1 MRAAMTRTMTGTGAS
16 AGEIQDYTAVSRRA
30 QTHTLSLEADY
41 LRTQSDLVNIEIE
54 SVHERAREMDLANR
68 ALAKSRNDVPNLL
81 DELAYRRGM
90 AWTHIAEIADVSV
103 SAVRK
108 WRKGHD
114 ASPESRSRL
123 AKFAALLDVLEQR
136 GRIQDPANW
145 MEMDLPLGAGYH
157 IRPLD
162 LYLNGQD
169 AALLDIAERRRRVEH
184 VLDYIRPGWR
194 DIRSKFEVFEDADGV
209 RSMRIRSE

>member
-1 MRAAMTRTMTGTGAS
+1 
-16 AGEIQDYTAVSRRA
+16 
-30 QTHTLSLEADY
+30 
-41 LRTQSDLVNIEIE
+41 
-54 SVHERAREMDLANR
+54 MDLANR
-68 ALAKSRNDVPNLL
+68 TLAKSRNDVPNLL

-108 WRKGHD
+108 WRKGRD

-123 AKFAALLDVLEQR
+123 AKFAALLDVLEQK

-169 AALLDIAERRRRVEH
+169 VALLDIAERRRRVEH
-184 VLDYIRPGWR
+184 VLDYIRPDGA
-194 DIRSKFEVFEDADGV
+194 ISVASSKSSKMQTESGPCVYVASNGKHG
-209 RSMRIRSE
+209 IG